1 MSAHDKTLSG
11 LLGGD
16 TSEIK
21 ALDDG
26 AKQRLIKDLESAK
39 VAHEK
44 HLKQAMDNAVGQLPM
59 LLRLPVKK
67 LFGI

>member
-1 MSAHDKTLSG
+1 MSAHDNKLSG

-44 HLKQAMDNAVGQLPM
+44 HLKQAMDNALAQLPL
-59 LLRLPVKK
+59 LLRIPAKK
-67 LFGI
+67 LLGM